1 MHALRHLAVVKA
13 QQKEFA
19 LAMDV
24 RDAAD
29 RLCED
34 QRLSAERAVLDD
46 PRSISDITTL
56 LAKQGR
62 ELGELRARHRATR
75 ARLDREVESW
85 NTRGVFFPGPAKG
98 DERRADPPPRLAA
111 SSPAPRAL
119 AAPAPAVTPSWGAF
133 RTPAE
138 ETRRHAGTA
147 TKAFLEA
154 GGVWFDSGAGGDS
167 SRFPEAASRFP
178 IRALDF
184 GVSDAGDGT
193 ASGRSTAREHH
204 EPPLPDTR
212 EPIPAIPGS
221 VWSQFGR
228 RRTWLRRPS
237 ATVFDF
243 DAVAAAGARSPS
255 SSSPAGRASLSPF
268 ETTKTR
274 GLKEESTTKTK
285 TEKNTT
291 TAVVSQLGY
300 QMQSRAALLSIPRLT
315 FPAGEKKARAAE
327 REDWR
332 GVSLGAPV
340 DVAPPTAAD
349 DWRSLAMMRAR
360 DPGTRAAAAR
370 AYGEYRDALDVVS
383 SNATDP
389 RRATNR
395 GFADA
400 ASAESE
406 RRKTSFL
413 ARRDRSYS
421 SDLVGFDDRENA
433 QDEAWTRRGPTGP
446 TGRRASGRIEDV
458 FETADEQ
465 NDAEVW
471 TRNGA
476 SLRRAAGVGRTRRR
490 SANAPLVAVDA
501 SASFVQEALRPLDDE
516 RIREEDARVRPG
528 GGAKGRVPTGAF
540 FETRRGTLADA
551 NRRGAS
557 LPSNRTKHATPVSV
571 RT

>member
-19 LAMDV
+19 LAMDA

-29 RLCED
+29 RLRED

-46 PRSISDITTL
+46 PRSISDITAL

-85 NTRGVFFPGPAKG
+85 DVRGVFFPGPAKG
-98 DERRADPPPRLAA
+98 DETRIDPPPRSAA

-119 AAPAPAVTPSWGAF
+119 AAPVAAVTPSWGAF

-138 ETRRHAGTA
+138 ETRRDAGTA

-154 GGVWFDSGAGGDS
+154 GGVWFDSGAFRRDS
-167 SRFPEAASRFP
+167 SRFPEAASRTP

-184 GVSDAGDGT
+184 GVSDVRDGT

-204 EPPLPDTR
+204 EPLSPDTR

-243 DAVAAAGARSPS
+243 EAVAAAGARSPS
-255 SSSPAGRASLSPF
+255 SPSPAGRASLSPF

-274 GLKEESTTKTK
+274 GLNEERTTK

-291 TAVVSQLGY
+291 TAVVSLGY

-315 FPAGEKKARAAE
+315 FPAREARAAE

-360 DPGTRAAAAR
+360 DSGTRAAAAR

-383 SNATDP
+383 SNANDP
-389 RRATNR
+389 RRFTNR

-406 RRKTSFL
+406 RLPTSFL

-458 FETADEQ
+458 VDTADD
-465 NDAEVW
+465 DATVW
-471 TRNGA
+471 RKSGA
-476 SLRRAAGVGRTRRR
+476 SLRRAAGVGQSRRR
-490 SANAPLVAVDA
+490 SESSAPLVAVDA

-516 RIREEDARVRPG
+516 RIQKEDARVRPG

-557 LPSNRTKHATPVSV
+557 LPSNRMKHATPVSV

>member
-19 LAMDV
+19 LAMDA

-29 RLCED
+29 RLRED

-46 PRSISDITTL
+46 PRSISDITAL

-62 ELGELRARHRATR
+62 ELGELSARHRATR

-85 NTRGVFFPGPAKG
+85 DVRGVFFPGPAKG
-98 DERRADPPPRLAA
+98 DERRLDPPPRSAA

-119 AAPAPAVTPSWGAF
+119 APPVAAVTPSWGAF

-138 ETRRHAGTA
+138 ETRRDAGTA

-154 GGVWFDSGAGGDS
+154 GGVWFDSGAGDS
-167 SRFPEAASRFP
+167 SRFPEAASRTP

-184 GVSDAGDGT
+184 GVSDVRDGT

-204 EPPLPDTR
+204 EPLSPDTR

-243 DAVAAAGARSPS
+243 EAVAAAGARSPS
-255 SSSPAGRASLSPF
+255 SPSTAGRASLSPF

-274 GLKEESTTKTK
+274 GLNEERTTK

-291 TAVVSQLGY
+291 TAVVSLGY

-315 FPAGEKKARAAE
+315 FPTGEARAAE

-360 DPGTRAAAAR
+360 DSGTRAAAAR
-370 AYGEYRDALDVVS
+370 AHGEYRDALDVVS
-383 SNATDP
+383 LNANDP
-389 RRATNR
+389 RRFTNR

-400 ASAESE
+400 ASAESDA
-406 RRKTSFL
+406 KTSFL

-421 SDLVGFDDRENA
+421 SYLVGFDYRENA

-458 FETADEQ
+458 VDTADD
-465 NDAEVW
+465 DATVW
-471 TRNGA
+471 TRSGA
-476 SLRRAAGVGRTRRR
+476 SLRRAAGVGQSRRR
-490 SANAPLVAVDA
+490 SKSSAPLVAVDA

-557 LPSNRTKHATPVSV
+557 LQSNRTKHATQVSV
-571 RT
+571 QT

>member
-46 PRSISDITTL
+46 ARSVSDIATL

-75 ARLDREVESW
+75 ARLDRELASW
-85 NTRGVFFPGPAKG
+85 GETGERGVFFPGPESS
-98 DERRADPPPRLAA
+98 DERQADPAPRPAA

-119 AAPAPAVTPSWGAF
+119 AAPAAVVTPSWGAF
-133 RTPAE
+133 RTPAG

-154 GGVWFDSGAGGDS
+154 GGHRFEAVGVS
-167 SRFPEAASRFP
+167 SRFPEAEKVSPA

-184 GVSDAGDGT
+184 DVSDAGDVT
-193 ASGRSTAREHH
+193 ALRGGSTQTTPRET
-204 EPPLPDTR
+204 PRGYDKPPDTR
-212 EPIPAIPGS
+212 DARPRPAS
-221 VWSQFGR
+221 AWSRFGR
-228 RRTWLRRPS
+228 RRSWLRRPS
-237 ATVFDF
+237 ENAE
-243 DAVAAAGARSPS
+243 AVAAAGVGS
-255 SSSPAGRASLSPF
+255 SSSRSSPGRHSPSPW
-268 ETTKTR
+268 ETTKDSSWGNR
-274 GLKEESTTKTK
+274 N
-285 TEKNTT
+285 TEGT
-291 TAVVSQLGY
+291 TAPSPGTQTR
-300 QMQSRAALLSIPRLT
+300 SRAVLLSIPRLAL
-315 FPAGEKKARAAE
+315 PAGEARAAE

-332 GVSLGAPV
+332 AVSSGAPA

-383 SNATDP
+383 SDANDP
-389 RRATNR
+389 KRVSANR
-395 GFADA
+395 GFAGPG
-400 ASAESE
+400 ASAAET
-406 RRKTSFL
+406 RRASFL
-413 ARRDRSYS
+413 GRRDRSYS

-433 QDEAWTRRGPTGP
+433 QDAVWARRGPTGP
-446 TGRRASGRIEDV
+446 TGRRAPGRIEDAR
-458 FETADEQ
+458 TAAAEKKRDDD
-465 NDAEVW
+465 DATTW
-471 TRNGA
+471 TRRGA
-476 SLRRAAGVGRTRRR
+476 SLRRQLAGVGESRRR
-490 SANAPLVAVDA
+490 SVANAPPVAVDA
-501 SASFVQEALRPLDDE
+501 SAPFVHEALRPLDDE
-516 RIREEDARVRPG
+516 RIREEDARVRAG
-528 GGAKGRVPTGAF
+528 GGAKGRLPTGVF
-540 FETRRGTLADA
+540 FETRRGSLAETTRA
-551 NRRGAS
+551 GAPS
-557 LPSNRTKHATPVSV
+557 PSNRTRDATPVSV